1 MGAPTGNQ
9 NAARAKVWRA
19 AIQRAL
25 ERRSQSRTDGIREI
39 DALAEQLLT
48 LVAAGDL
55 GALKEFG
62 DRMDG
67 KPAQAII
74 GGDEDDPAVKV
85 TSEIVIRSVSATDR
99 PPPEGG

>member
-9 NAARAKVWRA
+9 NAARAKIWRA

-25 ERRSQSRTDGIREI
+25 ERRSASRTDGIKEI
-39 DALAEQLLT
+39 DALAEQLLN

-62 DRMDG
+62 DRIDG

-74 GGDEDDPAVKV
+74 GGEGDDPPIK
-85 TSEIVIRSVSATDR
+85 TVSRIELVDLGSGSNTA
-99 PPPEGG
+99 